1 MAVVWSWA
9 FGAED
14 QTVLAEMGFNSINGF
29 PAAPTSAVGE
39 TYTYPAYPG
48 TKYSWETGGFRW
60 LEYPIQATEIT
71 GSVAVAIKALGN
83 WYSNNTAGSGLIN
96 LTTGSGRRVYCYCS
110 NTGLGTI
117 SCFVDNVLAGTFA
130 ATAGDWHYISM
141 TYDVST
147 VNWTASFWKDGVQV
161 ATGTSVEVA
170 ETVVRYSNGSF
181 GNASGV
187 SAQIIVY
194 DSATSAA
201 DAATPIFCTRV
212 PPNFDGPTTG
222 TWVPTGGPATNFAAT
237 NSNPFDPTTYTEE
250 TTPNSGDQV
259 NTGANN
265 LAVQLGLTPG
275 LVLGATNHTYSIGTA
290 VQAFASCRDSG
301 EASFTDGAT
310 ITPDAGD
317 TTYGFATA
325 VTGLTGASTIE
336 CKYEIV

>member
-14 QTVLAEMGFNSINGF
+14 QTVLAEMGFNSVNGF
-29 PAAPTSAVGE
+29 PAAPTSAAGE

-83 WYSNNTAGSGLIN
+83 WYSNNNTGLIN
-96 LTTGSGRRVYCYCS
+96 LTTGSGRRIYCYCS

-130 ATAGDWHYISM
+130 ATAGDWHYISI

-147 VNWTASFWKDGVQV
+147 VNWTAEFWKDGAQV
-161 ATGTSVEVA
+161 ATGTSTEVA

-181 GNASGV
+181 GNSSGL

-194 DSATSAA
+194 DSGTSAA
-201 DAATPIFCTRV
+201 DAATPLFVTRV
-212 PPNFDGPTTG
+212 PPNADGPDVG
-222 TWVPTGGPATNFAAT
+222 TWVPTGGPATDFAAT
-237 NSNPFDPTTYTEE
+237 NSNPFDPTTYTENAA
-250 TTPNSGDQV
+250 PASGDNVVTQV
-259 NTGANN
+259 DN
-265 LAVQLGLTPG
+265 LTVQLGLVAG
-275 LVLGATNHTYSIGTA
+275 SVLGATNHTYSIGTA

-301 EASFTDGAT
+301 GAFVDGDT
-310 ITPDAGD
+310 ITPDAAD
-317 TTYGFATA
+317 VTYCYATA
-325 VTGLTGASTIE
+325 TAGLTGTSVIE